1 METINNYTF
10 LPWLR
15 QGISAE
21 ILVSDDLGSDSPGLA
36 PERAEVL
43 VSFKVNGQAIS
54 KQVQLLG
61 PGDVVGINPRVVVKT
76 EPGNWVTDFEANY
89 LPYIE
94 FYEEDFPWRFTPAKA
109 ANGLEQ
115 SRLRPWLFLIVLA
128 EDEFEEKK
136 VSGPLAA
143 FEIKEGLNPDEL
155 FPNKEQSWAWAHVHI
170 NQNVIGDQLQTSS
183 EEEARVVE
191 QNLSNTL
198 GINPDNASSRLLSP
212 RKLQENTAY
221 HAFVIPAFE
230 TGRLA
235 GLGLDIPLDNDGQP
249 VIDGQKAS
257 WGAGQTLY
265 PVYYRWF
272 FRTGS
277 KGDFEFLVD
286 LLEPRPVDKRVG
298 VRAMDMQQPGY
309 EVDGMSSPLD
319 VMGLEGALRSP
330 EMESFPPQ
338 WPPENIDFEDPPDG
352 SAGKFLKQLETQVN
366 LQFALQQEE
375 SPDNPH
381 HPDPIISPPL
391 YGKWYAMAEK
401 LEVQNGT
408 GWINELNRDPRYRTS
423 AGVGTQVIQKNQEK
437 FMQRAWSQLGD
448 LLQTN
453 QKIRRLQLGLWGCT
467 ALYKKN
473 VLPQSSDQLLGFTQ
487 AVQSRILGSA
497 TTIAQQVSESRLPQ
511 AALNPAFRK
520 ITRSRGVIMRK
531 VLPDLQARARPVLS
545 QLNAGTLTA
554 APPPP
559 DPVGQL
565 SLDSMAE
572 VIVPDWIPEW
582 LRRWL
587 RENIVRRVLVGLLVL
602 AFILMFANGAFIVF
616 AAIIAALG
624 GLLLVAERL
633 RVLIQTAEALKEEN
647 FTPRSV
653 DEIPARPD
661 FVLTEFE
668 APLPESGVSGNTDS
682 VEAANF
688 RVALKDAY
696 NVYQS
701 PPPLSP
707 VRQPLDINNAVAKL
721 KQSLDPAV
729 AIPKRA
735 EFILNIPAK
744 IKDSYLRPQKTL
756 VTVMAHPVF
765 SEPMY
770 RPMRDISSELL
781 VPNLHLIANN
791 TVSLMETNQRF
802 IEAYMVGLNHEMGS
816 ELLWREFP
824 TDQRGSYF
832 RQFWDVGD
840 AVNRNPDKT
849 AAQIEEELLDIT
861 KLHTWDRGT
870 ALGNHG
876 NRPLPDAGEARLV
889 LVVRGDLLKKY
900 PTTVIYAQQAMW
912 IKDKDD
918 PRRDIRELDIINPA
932 ETTIKEPIFKAEIE
946 PDVYFLGF
954 DLTATIAKG
963 NPVPA
968 ARDPGWFFVFQERPG
983 EPRFGLDNNSD
994 EPLDEASKWNDLA
1007 WEHLENFASLGFI
1020 DFNAGIRASITE
1032 STDFQFQWGRNAADM
1047 AYILYQVP
1055 VMVAFHAADMLE

>member
-1 METINNYTF
+1 MAILNNYTF

-15 QGISAE
+15 QGISAK
-21 ILVSDDLGSDSPGLA
+21 IFVTDDLGSDSPDLTS
-36 PERAEVL
+36 ERAQIL
-43 VSFKVNGQAIS
+43 VSFKVNDQAVS

-61 PGDVVGINPRVVVKT
+61 PGDVVGINPRAVVKT
-76 EPGNWVTDFEANY
+76 EPRDWVTDFEANY

-109 ANGLEQ
+109 ANDLEQ
-115 SRLRPWLFLIVLA
+115 SRLRPWIFLIVLA

-143 FEIKEGLNPDEL
+143 FQIKEGLDPEEL

-170 NQNVIGDQLQTSS
+170 NQNVIGDQLQTRS

-191 QNLSNTL
+191 QNLANTL
-198 GINPDNASSRLLSP
+198 RINPDNASSRLLSP
-212 RKLQENTAY
+212 RKLKENTAY

-235 GLGLDIPLDNDGQP
+235 GLGLEIPAGSGGQ
-249 VIDGQKAS
+249 QAS
-257 WGAGQTLY
+257 WGAGQRLY
-265 PVYYRWF
+265 PIYYRWF
-272 FRTGS
+272 FRTGAR
-277 KGDFEFLVD
+277 GDFEFLVD

-298 VRAMDMQQPGY
+298 VRTMDMQQPGY
-309 EVDGMSSPLD
+309 EVDGMSTPLD

-338 WPPENIDFEDPPDG
+338 WPSDDTDFEDPPDG
-352 SAGKFLKQLETQVN
+352 SAGKFLNQLEAQVN
-366 LQFALQQEE
+366 LQFALMQEE

-401 LEVQNGT
+401 LEVRNGM
-408 GWINELNRDPRYRTS
+408 GWVNELNRDPRYRTP
-423 AGVGTQVIQKNQEK
+423 AGIGTLVIQKNQDK
-437 FMQRAWSQLGD
+437 FMQQAWSQLGD
-448 LLQTN
+448 LLQVN
-453 QKIRRLQLGLWGCT
+453 QKIRQLQLGWMSSNT
-467 ALYKKN
+467 LYRKN
-473 VLPQSSDQLLGFTQ
+473 VLPQLPDQLLGFTQ
-487 AVQSRILGSA
+487 AVQTRILASPA
-497 TTIAQQVSESRLPQ
+497 TIARQVSESRLPQ

-520 ITRSRGVIMRK
+520 ITRSRGAIMRK
-531 VLPDLQARARPVLS
+531 VVPDLQARARPVLS
-545 QLNAGTLTA
+545 QLNEGTLTA

-559 DPVGQL
+559 DPVGQI
-565 SLDSMAE
+565 SLDRMAE
-572 VIVPDWIPEW
+572 SIVPDWIPEW

-587 RENIVRRVLVGLLVL
+587 RENIVRRVLVGLLVF
-602 AFILMFANGAFIVF
+602 AFVLLFVTGAFIVL

-624 GLLLVAERL
+624 GLLLVTERL
-633 RVLIQTAEALKEEN
+633 RALIQTAEAFKEVN

-653 DEIPARPD
+653 DEIPARPN

-668 APLPESGVSGNTDS
+668 APLPASQNSGNADS
-682 VEAANF
+682 VEADNF
-688 RVALKDAY
+688 RAALKDAY

-707 VRQPLDINNAVAKL
+707 VLRPLDMNNAVVKL

-735 EFILNIPAK
+735 EFILKIPAK

-781 VPNLHLIANN
+781 VPNLNLISNN
-791 TVSLMETNQRF
+791 TISLMETNQRF

-861 KLHTWDRGT
+861 KLHTWERST
-870 ALGNHG
+870 ALGNHE

-900 PTTVIYAQQAMW
+900 PTTVIYAQQAKW
-912 IKDKDD
+912 SKDD
-918 PRRDIRELDIINPA
+918 EGRDVRELDNSNPA
-932 ETTIKEPIFKAEIE
+932 LMIKEPLFKAEIE
-946 PDVYFLGF
+946 PDIYFLGF
-954 DLTATIAKG
+954 DLTATAVKG
-963 NPVPA
+963 NPAPA
-968 ARDPGWFFVFQERPG
+968 VGDPGWFFVIQERPG
-983 EPRFGLDNNSD
+983 EPRFGLDNFSD
-994 EPLDEASKWNDLA
+994 DSPETASNWNELA

-1020 DFNAGIRASITE
+1020 DFNAEIQANIPDG
-1032 STDFQFQWGRNAADM
+1032 STDAQFQWGRNAADM

>member
-1 METINNYTF
+1 MDILNNYTF

-21 ILVSDDLGSDSPGLA
+21 IPVTDDLGSDSPGLA

-43 VSFKVNGQAIS
+43 VSFKVNGQPVS

-61 PGDVVGINPRVVVKT
+61 PGDVVGINPRAVVKT
-76 EPGNWVTDFEANY
+76 EPRNWVTDFEANY

-109 ANGLEQ
+109 ASGLEQ
-115 SRLRPWLFLIVLA
+115 SRLRPWIFLIVLA
-128 EDEFEEKK
+128 EDEFDEKK

-143 FEIKEGLNPDEL
+143 FEIKEEPNRL
-155 FPNKEQSWAWAHVHI
+155 FPDKEQSWAWAHVHI
-170 NQNVIGDQLQTSS
+170 NQNVIGDKLQTST
-183 EEEARVVE
+183 EQEARVVE
-191 QNLSNTL
+191 QNLANTL

-235 GLGLDIPLDNDGQP
+235 GLGLEIPAD
-249 VIDGQKAS
+249 IDGQQAS
-257 WGAGQTLY
+257 WGAGQRLY
-265 PVYYRWF
+265 PVYYQWF
-272 FRTGS
+272 FRTGT

-309 EVDGMSSPLD
+309 EVDSMSSPLD

-330 EMESFPPQ
+330 ETESFPPQ
-338 WPPENIDFEDPPDG
+338 WPPENTDFENPPAG
-352 SAGKFLKQLETQVN
+352 SAGNFLNQLEGKVN
-366 LQFALQQEE
+366 LQFTIQQEE
-375 SPDNPH
+375 TTDNP

-391 YGKWYAMAEK
+391 YGKWYAKAEK
-401 LEVQNGT
+401 LEVQSGT
-408 GWINELNRDPRYRTS
+408 GWINELNRDPRYRTP

-453 QKIRRLQLGLWGCT
+453 QKIRQLQLGWMSSYT
-467 ALYKKN
+467 IYRKN
-473 VLPQSSDQLLGFTQ
+473 VLPQSSDRLLGFTQ
-487 AVQSRILGSA
+487 AVQARILGST
-497 TTIAQQVSESRLPQ
+497 TTIAQQVSDSPLPP
-511 AALNPAFRK
+511 ALNPAFRR

-531 VLPDLQARARPVLS
+531 VVPDLQARARPVLT

-559 DPVGQL
+559 DPVGQI
-565 SLDSMAE
+565 SLDRMAE
-572 VIVPDWIPEW
+572 SIVPDWIPEW

-587 RENIVRRVLVGLLVL
+587 RENIVRRVLIGLLVL
-602 AFILMFANGAFIVF
+602 AFVLMFVAGAFIVF
-616 AAIIAALG
+616 AAIAAALG

-633 RVLIQTAEALKEEN
+633 RVLIQTAEAFKEAN

-653 DEIPARPD
+653 DEIPARPN

-668 APLPESGVSGNTDS
+668 APLPESGVSGNADS

-701 PPPLSP
+701 PPPLPP
-707 VRQPLDINNAVAKL
+707 VRRPLDINNAVAKL

-735 EFILNIPAK
+735 EFILKIPAK

-770 RPMRDISSELL
+770 SPMRDISSELL
-781 VPNLHLIANN
+781 VPNLHLISNN

-802 IEAYMVGLNHEMGS
+802 IESYMVGLNHEMGG

-861 KLHTWDRGT
+861 KLHTWDRSM
-870 ALGNHG
+870 ALGTHG
-876 NRPLPDAGEARLV
+876 NRHLPNAGEARLV

-900 PTTVIYAQQAMW
+900 PTTLIYAQQAMW
-912 IKDKDD
+912 RKDKDD
-918 PRRDIRELDIINPA
+918 ERRDIRELDNSNP
-932 ETTIKEPIFKAEIE
+932 EQTIKEPIFKAEIE
-946 PDVYFLGF
+946 PDIYFLGF
-954 DLTATIAKG
+954 DLTTRIAKG

-968 ARDPGWFFVFQERPG
+968 ALDPGWFFVFQERPG
-983 EPRFGLDNNSD
+983 EPRFGLDNKSD
-994 EPLDEASKWNDLA
+994 ESPDEATKWNDLA
-1007 WEHLENFASLGFI
+1007 WEHLENFDSLGFI
-1020 DFNAGIRASITE
+1020 DFNAEIQANIPDG
-1032 STDFQFQWGRNAADM
+1032 STDAKFQWGRNAADM